1 MNHDSPSSSPPPT
14 TDFRRKIVSI
24 DFLKAAIDAARMSP
38 ADRPGAPIF
47 VQCHGCFDI
56 VHPGHIRYLQFAKSQ
71 GSVLIVSITGDAA
84 IDKGSV
90 RPYIP
95 QELRA
100 ENLAALEIVDYVVI
114 DPNPTAS
121 KLLAT
126 VKPDIYVK
134 GEEYAVSRDPRF
146 LDEKK
151 VVESYGGRV
160 LFSSGQVVFS
170 STRLGEGMERSAGDR
185 DELADARLGHMC
197 RRHHI
202 SSVQLVTTLEAMRG
216 KRVVILGDLAIEEY
230 VLCDA
235 KGLAGESPM
244 MSLTELDRREHLGA
258 AAILAAQCAA
268 LGASPVL
275 ITVLGRDESSTRAVK
290 QLEDRGVTILA
301 AARRDELP
309 RRTRFLVDDQKMLKL
324 DRGAPRPL
332 DSAGQRRVID
342 LALTAAGPIDL
353 ALYYNA
359 GYGLFSSGLLEQ
371 LGVQLRERAP
381 ILAGMAAEPNG
392 SLLHMTN
399 ADLLHVS
406 ERRLRSATAD
416 YAGGLSSSAYDLMAA
431 TSAAGLIV
439 TLGKR
444 GLVTFDRPTHDRT
457 DPAWIDRLLSEH
469 FPSFA
474 SHVVDRLGAAECQL
488 AVAALAR
495 AGGATLMQSAY
506 LAQAVAALQVVRQG
520 PLEVSLDQLEN
531 WLRRRPELADPAA
544 SDARSGT
551 PREDD
556 HRAAPS
562 ANRRVA
568 QEAKQSGRAHGAK
581 RINPATTQE
590 PAPLP

>member
-1 MNHDSPSSSPPPT
+1 
-14 TDFRRKIVSI
+14 
-24 DFLKAAIDAARMSP
+24 
-38 ADRPGAPIF
+38 
-47 VQCHGCFDI
+47 
-56 VHPGHIRYLQFAKSQ
+56 
-71 GSVLIVSITGDAA
+71 
-84 IDKGSV
+84 
-90 RPYIP
+90 
-95 QELRA
+95 
-100 ENLAALEIVDYVVI
+100 
-114 DPNPTAS
+114 
-121 KLLAT
+121 
-126 VKPDIYVK
+126 
-134 GEEYAVSRDPRF
+134 
-146 LDEKK
+146 
-151 VVESYGGRV
+151 
-160 LFSSGQVVFS
+160 
-170 STRLGEGMERSAGDR
+170 
-185 DELADARLGHMC
+185 
-197 RRHHI
+197 
-202 SSVQLVTTLEAMRG
+202 
-216 KRVVILGDLAIEEY
+216 
-230 VLCDA
+230 
-235 KGLAGESPM
+235 
-244 MSLTELDRREHLGA
+244 
-258 AAILAAQCAA
+258 
-268 LGASPVL
+268 
-275 ITVLGRDESSTRAVK
+275 
-290 QLEDRGVTILA
+290 
-301 AARRDELP
+301 
-309 RRTRFLVDDQKMLKL
+309 MLKL